1 MGTTREPLQ
10 RVLLTGAAG
19 RIGTAFYKHARGSF
33 SFRLADI
40 AVAGLRQSASSA
52 DDVMALDVSDL
63 DACRAACQNID
74 TVVHLA
80 ASASPES
87 GFYESLLDAN
97 IKGTWNIF
105 QAAHEAAC
113 RRVVFASSVHTV
125 IGFPPQIQS
134 NETTPYRPVNMYGV
148 SKCFGEATGSYY
160 AHTLGLSTIC
170 VRIGSYDAPWFHQK
184 LTPENLSG
192 YVSERDLNQLLEL
205 CITRLNIPFAIVA
218 GLSNN
223 RFLRMDLTAARELLG
238 YQPRDDAFELF
249 ETDFSA
255 PIKSWTD

>member
-1 MGTTREPLQ
+1 MNAQETSHRI
-10 RVLLTGAAG
+10 LLTGAAG
-19 RIGTAFYKHARGSF
+19 RIGTAFYKHARGKF

-40 AVAGLRQSASSA
+40 NSEPLHESTGEH
-52 DDVMALDVSDL
+52 DDVVSLNVADL
-63 DACRAACQNID
+63 DACRKACLGID

-87 GFYESLLDAN
+87 GFYESLLDNN

-105 QAAHEAAC
+105 QAAHEAGC

-125 IGFPPQIQS
+125 IGYPPRIQS
-134 NETTPYRPVNMYGV
+134 NESTPYKPVNMYGV

-170 VRIGSYDAPWFHQK
+170 VRIGSYDAPWFHEK
-184 LTPENLSG
+184 LTPENFAG

-205 CITRLNIPFAIVA
+205 CITTPNIEFAIVA

-223 RFLRMDLTAARELLG
+223 RFLRMDLSQTRELLG
-238 YQPRDDAFELF
+238 YQPQDDAFELF
-249 ETDFSA
+249 ETDFSI